1 MEEVVVPKLQL
12 QSRGKPTISR
22 LTSVRESIPSE
33 NSARENFPS
42 VSDNDDCAFDTE
54 RSSRKKKRSRKQS
67 RSNILLGAIK
77 KELKEV
83 EANPAIKKHRKIKSG
98 TPKTVRTN
106 LERFNEST
114 ANMSWP
120 RQNYRRR
127 YNSISGITSRSRRR
141 SSVSSAAS
149 GEVLLTD
156 LELRKINML
165 QTLQNMGMKLPKRS
179 RKSESPTMNEIV
191 IMENMQLKRKRSLTT
206 RMLLSIAKAVPA
218 REARCLDRK
227 FDLDIVLET
236 TLSCSELA
244 DDCLLASTFLSS
256 DEEATKSLT
265 SVTSLIMFSIDLVAG
280 GGLLVSISFVASNIL
295 VVKLRFLFNC
305 IFSIM
310 TISFIVGLSLFL
322 DRFGNFIPIF

>member
-120 RQNYRRR
+120 RQNNRRR

-206 RMLLSIAKAVPA
+206 RMLEATKLIETRRPPPA
-218 REARCLDRK
+218 TKSMENIIREVTEVS
-227 FDLDIVLET
+227 DLV
-236 TLSCSELA
+236 
-244 DDCLLASTFLSS
+244 ASSS
-256 DEEATKSLT
+256 DERKVEASRQSSASSEQESVVSRTISRSNFRSKHRASLAGT
-265 SVTSLIMFSIDLVAG
+265 ALAMESVGTFKRRIRRRK
-280 GGLLVSISFVASNIL
+280 VSIVSHP
-295 VVKLRFLFNC
+295 
-305 IFSIM
+305 M
-310 TISFIVGLSLFL
+310 M
-322 DRFGNFIPIF
+322 